1 MQCFSRALSIAEST
15 PFPYGPPRELAI
27 FIAQCMQYGYT
38 TLRNVL
44 MHRPTFAGMQHLQRR
59 SSGILQKYTR
69 PEYEDSV
76 DQACVLEVLG
86 SCFLHVYS
94 CAQLFSQ
101 VAVAVALVVAE
112 LLVEVVVAAA
122 AVRPLLPTSTLRM
135 TLHSPPSK
143 HLRNLR
149 DLDVLV

>member
-1 MQCFSRALSIAEST
+1 
-15 PFPYGPPRELAI
+15 
-27 FIAQCMQYGYT
+27 
-38 TLRNVL
+38 
-44 MHRPTFAGMQHLQRR
+44 
-59 SSGILQKYTR
+59 
-69 PEYEDSV
+69 V
-76 DQACVLEVLG
+76 DA
-86 SCFLHVYS
+86 
-94 CAQLFSQ
+94 